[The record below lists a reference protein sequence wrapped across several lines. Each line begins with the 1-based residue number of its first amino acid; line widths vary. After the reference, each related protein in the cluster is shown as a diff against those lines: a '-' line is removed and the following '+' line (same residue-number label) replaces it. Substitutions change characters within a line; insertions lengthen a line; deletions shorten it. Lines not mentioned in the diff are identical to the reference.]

1 MVNKNFSLFNAQ
13 SSVYRYFLAII
24 FFCFFFQ
31 IHEATAQEENTV
43 GDTDIKLYSIGGNL
57 SLQTH
62 AYSTTRARDLRQPLG
77 MLATANLNFSVLGFS
92 SGLNLRYSTDNSQL
106 RQDLNRFSFQ
116 GGWRWLE
123 ISAGDVSPSYNKY
136 SLRGTR
142 VRGGQL
148 ALSPGLFLLEASGG
162 QVNRRITGLEDDEIV
177 GRRRQAYE
185 RWLYAA
191 RLGYG
196 AERGNNFRL
205 GVVYAWDEDQP
216 LPELA
221 NGRPVPL
228 PQENLLLSPDF
239 QISLFD
245 RRFQIQTM
253 NAVSVL
259 SRDTRAESIDLGEI
273 GAPSFT
279 ESIFTPRTST
289 QINYATQVESRL
301 SLNVFNLN
309 VGFERIQPGYRS
321 LGLRNIKDDAQN
333 ISIEPQ
339 VKLFN
344 SRLNVSSQ
352 VRLGRDNLLDQ
363 RTATQRR
370 TDFGLR
376 IQSQLT
382 SALSLGAG
390 YNLLLDNTDVNVR
403 NSDPSLNYP
412 EQLVTSQN
420 FSLQPAYVW
429 SGDNASHSI
438 AISSSLQLLDIDID
452 NNDRDLGNTFL
463 SNTGSYS
470 LSFFSGFNINTTL
483 NYATGDAPT
492 SDFNIIGATLGLGHS
507 FFDRKLNTNL
517 SAGISENRTET
528 QSGDTIREQS
538 QRQLNGNLT
547 LMYRPKRSNTIR
559 LTARTVDNAILEG
572 TSNAFQELEVRLSV
586 SQRF

>member
-1 MVNKNFSLFNAQ
+1 MIDKNNDLFKAY
-13 SSVYRYFLAII
+13 SCLSRLLLITA
-24 FFCFFFQ
+24 FFCFFFHIQ
-31 IHEATAQEENTV
+31 EAKAQEDNTL
-43 GDTDIKLYSIGGNL
+43 GDTDINLYNIGGTL

-62 AYSTTRARDLRQPLG
+62 GYSTTRTQDLRQPLG
-77 MLATANLNFSVLGFS
+77 MLATANLNFSILGFS
-92 SGLNLRYSTDNSQL
+92 SGLNLRYSTDNSEL

-123 ISAGDVSPSYNKY
+123 VSAGDVSPSYNKY

-148 ALSPGLFLLEASGG
+148 ALTPGLFVLEASGG
-162 QVNRRITGLEDDEIV
+162 QVNRRITGLEDGENF
-177 GRRRQAYE
+177 GRRQQAYE

-196 AERGNNFRL
+196 AERGSNFRL

-221 NGRPVPL
+221 NGLPAPL

-239 QISLFD
+239 QISLFN
-245 RRFQIQTM
+245 RQFQIETI
-253 NAVSVL
+253 NSVSVL
-259 SRDTRAESIDLGEI
+259 SRDTRAQAIDLGEI
-273 GAPSFT
+273 GAPAFT
-279 ESIFTPRTST
+279 ESIFTPRSST

-301 SLNVFNLN
+301 SLNAFNLN

-321 LGLRNIKDDAQN
+321 LGLRNIKDDSQN
-333 ISIEPQ
+333 ITIEPQ
-339 VKLFN
+339 IKLFN

-382 SALSLGAG
+382 NAFSLGAG
-390 YNLLLDNTDVNVR
+390 YNLLLDNTEINVQ
-403 NSDPSLNYP
+403 NNDPSLNYP

-420 FSLQPAYVW
+420 FSLQPSYVW
-429 SGDNASHSI
+429 NGENASHSI

-507 FFDRKLNTNL
+507 FFDRKLSTNL

-538 QRQLNGNLT
+538 QRQLNGNVT
-547 LMYRPKRSNTIR
+547 LMYRPRRSNTIR

-572 TSNAFQELEVRLSV
+572 TGNAFQELEVRLSV